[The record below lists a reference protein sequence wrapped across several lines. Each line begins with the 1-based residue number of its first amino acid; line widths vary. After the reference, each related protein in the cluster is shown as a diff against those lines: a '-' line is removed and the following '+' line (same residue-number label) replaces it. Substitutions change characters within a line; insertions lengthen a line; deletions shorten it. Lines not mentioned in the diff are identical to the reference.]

1 MVINKAYISYERQPR
16 LHGRS
21 KFTFFNNLN
30 PYKEF
35 IRGITSFS
43 LVPLYFSL
51 FIGVI
56 FSLIS
61 FIFLIIV
68 ILNKYLGLNLPGWS
82 AIMVA
87 ILFFGGMILFTLG
100 LLGIYIG
107 NIFKQVQGRQK
118 FIIKNFY
125 D

>member
-1 MVINKAYISYERQPR
+1 
-16 LHGRS
+16 
-21 KFTFFNNLN
+21 
-30 PYKEF
+30 
-35 IRGITSFS
+35 
-43 LVPLYFSL
+43 
-51 FIGVI
+51 
-56 FSLIS
+56 
-61 FIFLIIV
+61 
-68 ILNKYLGLNLPGWS
+68 
-82 AIMVA
+82 MVA